1 MKGKATVLLRKAAN
15 SLVPERTIKKV
26 AEQGVFFL
34 CGMLFSQATI
44 FERFSPFSASLVA
57 ACPYPNVFFAS
68 LGGIFGFLVTGSAS
82 KLRYLAAIIAIA
94 AIRWTL
100 NELKRLRDHPIF
112 APAAAFLPIAITGFA
127 VLGYGNFTSKNV
139 VMTLCES
146 VLCGASA
153 YFMTLSQRYL
163 KNKRPEGSL
172 CLPEFAST
180 VFVFAVA
187 LLSFSPLHM
196 YGISLGRV
204 LAVLAILAFAQCMGI
219 TGGGISG
226 TICGMVFTLSGG
238 TDVPASLAYSFAGLA
253 AGLFS
258 SFGKLGC
265 AAAFVITN
273 AVAILC
279 TEGGNPV
286 ITGLYEVMIGSVC
299 FMLLPSA
306 FFQKAADYLR
316 PAASGAILQE
326 DDAALMRRCVAM
338 RLDYAAKALRQV
350 TGSVNEVSRKL
361 LKITTPNIT
370 SVYENAAKDVCKNC
384 KNKMDCWG
392 ASYAFT
398 MDALNG
404 LTSSLRQKNAV
415 TIDDFSMPFANKC
428 NRLTL
433 LSATINKLYEDFL
446 SNEAAARRIRELR
459 PIVESQFIG
468 MSQLLS
474 NLAEDYRYLH
484 TFDRESS
491 DKISAFLESRGI
503 FPSDVICALDRE
515 GRMLVEIRTNH
526 WPNTADKLKL
536 AAECEAICGR
546 SFSPPCV
553 ARLEAECHVSL
564 CEQTALDV
572 SYGCCQHTCDG
583 NNLCGDHIEQFYD
596 GHGHA
601 VFLLSDG
608 MGSGGRAA
616 VDSSMASG
624 MTAQLLQAGIT
635 PSCALQIVNSAM
647 LVKSGDETLA
657 TLDIA
662 SVDLYSGKTA
672 LFKAGAPASY
682 LRQNGRVSPIDIPS
696 LPAGILQNVSFEKA
710 DLLLS
715 AGDLLVLISDGVLS
729 DGDEWLRE
737 EIKNWSGT
745 PQALSEHLVST
756 SYNRRQDGH
765 DDDITA
771 LCIRLQCK

>member
-1 MKGKATVLLRKAAN
+1 MQNSKQKKIQVHAAN
-15 SLVPERTIKKV
+15 
-26 AEQGVFFL
+26 
-34 CGMLFSQATI
+34 M
-44 FERFSPFSASLVA
+44 
-57 ACPYPNVFFAS
+57 
-68 LGGIFGFLVTGSAS
+68 
-82 KLRYLAAIIAIA
+82 
-94 AIRWTL
+94 
-100 NELKRLRDHPIF
+100 
-112 APAAAFLPIAITGFA
+112 
-127 VLGYGNFTSKNV
+127 
-139 VMTLCES
+139 
-146 VLCGASA
+146 
-153 YFMTLSQRYL
+153 
-163 KNKRPEGSL
+163 
-172 CLPEFAST
+172 
-180 VFVFAVA
+180 
-187 LLSFSPLHM
+187 
-196 YGISLGRV
+196 
-204 LAVLAILAFAQCMGI
+204 
-219 TGGGISG
+219 
-226 TICGMVFTLSGG
+226 
-238 TDVPASLAYSFAGLA
+238 
-253 AGLFS
+253 FS
-258 SFGKLGC
+258 SS
-265 AAAFVITN
+265 
-273 AVAILC
+273 
-279 TEGGNPV
+279 
-286 ITGLYEVMIGSVC
+286 SV
-299 FMLLPSA
+299 S
-306 FFQKAADYLR
+306 YTH
-316 PAASGAILQE
+316 
-326 DDAALMRRCVAM
+326 
-338 RLDYAAKALRQV
+338 LDVYKRQ
-350 TGSVNEVSRKL
+350 
-361 LKITTPNIT
+361 
-370 SVYENAAKDVCKNC
+370 
-384 KNKMDCWG
+384 
-392 ASYAFT
+392 
-398 MDALNG
+398 
-404 LTSSLRQKNAV
+404 
-415 TIDDFSMPFANKC
+415 
-428 NRLTL
+428 
-433 LSATINKLYEDFL
+433 
-446 SNEAAARRIRELR
+446 
-459 PIVESQFIG
+459 
-468 MSQLLS
+468 
-474 NLAEDYRYLH
+474 DYRYLH

-682 LRQNGRVSPIDIPS
+682 LRQNGRVFPIDIPS

-745 PQALSEHLVST
+745 PQALSEHLVSAA
-756 SYNRRQDGH
+756 YNRRQDGH